1 MSRKEIISI
10 VILVLVAGYGA
21 WQYFHSSFTQTKS
34 QHLMDTVVRVT
45 ATSKSKNIGTRI
57 DSVFSYIK
65 RLEDKLND
73 YSEDSWLWKINHSDQ
88 TQFAM
93 DPDIYELLVISDS
106 LYKITDG
113 GFDPTIKPVYD
124 LWGFGSRP
132 YSDTDSL
139 ANAVPDSL
147 VLAKT
152 LEQVGFDKIRFDART
167 LYKPVEVKLAF
178 GAIAKGYILDKARA
192 YMKSMGI
199 ISGNIDCRSSMT
211 FYGSSLPQQVYIQ
224 HPMLSQDDYIAS
236 FKIYNKSVGTSG
248 NYQQFFELN
257 GIRYHHILNPK
268 TGYPVPNVYSC
279 TVIHPSAAWADG
291 LSTALFLVPP
301 DRAIELARSIPDCD
315 AVIYFDQDGS
325 TVSLKTMG
333 MKDIGFSEKI

>member
-113 GFDPTIKPVYD
+113 TFDPTIK
-124 LWGFGSRP
+124 
-132 YSDTDSL
+132 
-139 ANAVPDSL
+139 
-147 VLAKT
+147 
-152 LEQVGFDKIRFDART
+152 RFT
-167 LYKPVEVKLAF
+167 
-178 GAIAKGYILDKARA
+178 
-192 YMKSMGI
+192 
-199 ISGNIDCRSSMT
+199 ISG
-211 FYGSSLPQQVYIQ
+211 
-224 HPMLSQDDYIAS
+224 A
-236 FKIYNKSVGTSG
+236 
-248 NYQQFFELN
+248 
-257 GIRYHHILNPK
+257 
-268 TGYPVPNVYSC
+268 
-279 TVIHPSAAWADG
+279 
-291 LSTALFLVPP
+291 LVPGP
-301 DRAIELARSIPDCD
+301 TAIPIPLQTPYRTAWCWPRHLNRWVLTRSDSMPGLFIN
-315 AVIYFDQDGS
+315 
-325 TVSLKTMG
+325 LWK
-333 MKDIGFSEKI
+333 